1 MASAQHSPGALD
13 VIFTC
18 DICQASISDIYSKGN
33 PGASETDFQD
43 GRAHTS
49 DRRVTCLWLT
59 QCMHLTCGKHLEGG
73 GAPFH
78 RKGEHPKAPCPLCHR
93 EKKDERPKA
102 LYAVRGL
109 RPGNFDPDIPEV
121 LFQVPPMKLQG
132 QSVEKEALQ
141 FQYLSLIRYGTSMLR
156 RHNELQKL
164 VSENQELKHKLSS
177 SEKDN
182 VEIGKWRQRLP
193 KVTHYLKQ
201 WPLVI
206 E

>member
-1 MASAQHSPGALD
+1 M
-13 VIFTC
+13 
-18 DICQASISDIYSKGN
+18 
-33 PGASETDFQD
+33 
-43 GRAHTS
+43 
-49 DRRVTCLWLT
+49 
-59 QCMHLTCGKHLEGG
+59 
-73 GAPFH
+73 
-78 RKGEHPKAPCPLCHR
+78 
-93 EKKDERPKA
+93 
-102 LYAVRGL
+102 RGL